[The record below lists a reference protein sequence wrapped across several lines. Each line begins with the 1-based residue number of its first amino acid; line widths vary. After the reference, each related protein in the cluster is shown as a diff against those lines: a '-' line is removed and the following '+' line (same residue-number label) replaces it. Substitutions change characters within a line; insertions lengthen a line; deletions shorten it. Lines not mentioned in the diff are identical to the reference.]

1 MTAIVI
7 ATAAALGALSR
18 YAVERALPNG
28 QEGMQYVGTLTVN
41 LSGALVI
48 GIVSGALTPRFSEH
62 PQLRNLLVVGFLSS
76 YTTFSAL
83 ASQTIQL
90 GQRDSTMIAA
100 IYALG
105 TLGAGIMLAYVG
117 LVLGRAL

>member
-7 ATAAALGALSR
+7 AAAAALGALSR
-18 YAVERALPNG
+18 YAVESVLPNG
-28 QEGMQYVGTLTVN
+28 RDGTHYIGTLTVN
-41 LSGALVI
+41 LTGALAI

-83 ASQTIQL
+83 SSQTIQL
-90 GQRDSTMIAA
+90 GQRDSTVIAA